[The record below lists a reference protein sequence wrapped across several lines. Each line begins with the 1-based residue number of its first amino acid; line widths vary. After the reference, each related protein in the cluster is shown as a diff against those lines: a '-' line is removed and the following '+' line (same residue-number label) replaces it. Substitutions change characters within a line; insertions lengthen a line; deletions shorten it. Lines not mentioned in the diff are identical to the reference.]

1 MKLSKFI
8 PRRIREQ
15 LWAGREAARIVR
27 NMPFVM
33 KADALT
39 EKAINC
45 TSPGVSNKH
54 YGNELIVSLTT
65 YSHRLYNVHL
75 AIESIMQG
83 TVLPNR
89 IILWLGEEMR
99 EIPLPVVL
107 QNQMKRGLEITFCKD
122 IRAYTK
128 LVPTLCKYPSA
139 DVITIDDDLIYNYDL
154 VESLLNAHNAYG
166 DCIVARRIHKI
177 VLGEDDQPLP
187 YARWDWGHG
196 YNAPTHLNFFTGVGG
211 VYYPSGCLDKEVYN
225 EKVFTEI
232 CQYADDIWFNAMA
245 LKKGTKVMRVRS
257 FNPQG
262 EDYLMNMSVQNIALC
277 LINNGQSLN
286 DIQLKA
292 VFERYGL
299 YPLLREERQRIANR
313 DYSSHI

>member
-1 MKLSKFI
+1 MD
-8 PRRIREQ
+8 Q

-27 NMPFVM
+27 NLPFAM

-45 TSPGVSNKH
+45 TRPGVSDKH

-65 YSHRLYNVHL
+65 YSHRLYSVHL
-75 AIESIMQG
+75 TIESIMQG

-99 EIPLPVVL
+99 ELPLPVVL
-107 QNQMKRGLEITFCKD
+107 QNQVKRGLEIAFCKD
-122 IRAYTK
+122 IRSYTK
-128 LVPTLCKYPSA
+128 LMPTLCEYPSA

-154 VESLLNAHNAYG
+154 VESLVNAHDAYG
-166 DCIVARRIHKI
+166 DCIVARRIHRI
-177 VLGEDDQPLP
+177 VMGEDNRPLP
-187 YARWDWGHG
+187 YAQWEWGHG
-196 YNAPTHLNFFTGVGG
+196 YNDPTHLNFFTGVGG
-211 VYYPSGCLDKEVYN
+211 VYYPADSLDKEVYN

-232 CQYADDIWFNAMA
+232 CKYADDIWFNAMA
-245 LKKGTKVMRVRS
+245 LKKGTKVMRARS
-257 FNPQG
+257 INPQG
-262 EDYLMNMSVQNIALC
+262 EDYLMNMSVQDIALC
-277 LINNGQSLN
+277 LINNGQSQN

-299 YPLLREERQRIANR
+299 YPLLSKELERMLK
-313 DYSSHI
+313 